1 MTRQFLRKNVVVSS
15 SIIIY
20 IFVKFKGCSN
30 LGYED
35 MKYDQTLFYPCF
47 ITDDVSSSRILKSF
61 SARTKFQCAQFRTVN
76 KSSLFYVTGFFFFI
90 ERVLNP

>member
-1 MTRQFLRKNVVVSS
+1 MAAGYFSSFLFMTQQFLRKNVVVSS
-15 SIIIY
+15 S

-35 MKYDQTLFYPCF
+35 MKYDQTLFYPCL

-61 SARTKFQCAQFRTVN
+61 FARTKF
-76 KSSLFYVTGFFFFI
+76 
-90 ERVLNP
+90 

>member
-1 MTRQFLRKNVVVSS
+1 MTQQFLRKNVVVSL

-30 LGYED
+30 VGYED

-61 SARTKFQCAQFRTVN
+61 FARVQNFNALNSGQLTN
-76 KSSLFYVTGFFFFI
+76 KVCFM
-90 ERVLNP
+90 